1 MSAVVCGK
9 RSSYF
14 FEDLNAPSSSS
25 SSSSAAISPPISKRI
40 RCSSS
45 SPVRYSSTRFIAID
59 RLTLLFPHM
68 DKQLLERALNEC
80 GDDIETAIKSLTELR
95 LGTVENFTS
104 VVNSVAGNES
114 NQQFQPQANGFAN
127 GEHSQPQSEP
137 VDGAEWVNLFVR
149 EMLSAS
155 NMDDARTRASRA
167 LELLE
172 KSITERVTAE
182 ASGLQQENVMM
193 KEQLQVLIQ
202 ENALLKRAVTIQHER
217 RKEFEDRGQE
227 LHNLKQMVSQYQ
239 EQLRTLEVSLPNSKN
254 ILSTLFSRSQIC
266 VHLTSKLNTLACS
279 DCVFFFL
286 IILQVN
292 NYSLT
297 MHLKQAQQ
305 GNSIPGRFHPD
316 VF

>member
-9 RSSYF
+9 RSYF
-14 FEDLNAPSSSS
+14 FEDHSVPSSSS
-25 SSSSAAISPPISKRI
+25 SASPPISKRI

-45 SPVRYSSTRFIAID
+45 SPVRYSSTTSSRFIAID
-59 RLTLLFPHM
+59 RLILLFPDM

-95 LGTVENFTS
+95 LGTVENFAS
-104 VVNSVAGNES
+104 VVNSAAGNES
-114 NQQFQPQANGFAN
+114 NQQFQTQVAANGFAN
-127 GEHSQPQSEP
+127 GEAVPVEHSPPLSQP
-137 VDGAEWVNLFVR
+137 VDGADWVNLFVR

-217 RKEFEDRGQE
+217 RKEFEDRDQE

-239 EQLRTLEVSLPNSKN
+239 EQLRTLE
-254 ILSTLFSRSQIC
+254 
-266 VHLTSKLNTLACS
+266 
-279 DCVFFFL
+279 
-286 IILQVN
+286 VN

>member
-9 RSSYF
+9 RSSF
-14 FEDLNAPSSSS
+14 FEDHNVPSSSS
-25 SSSSAAISPPISKRI
+25 ASPPISKRI

-45 SPVRYSSTRFIAID
+45 SPVRYSSTTSSRFIAID
-59 RLTLLFPHM
+59 RLILLFPQM
-68 DKQLLERALNEC
+68 DKQLLEKALNEC

-95 LGTVENFTS
+95 LGTVENFAS
-104 VVNSVAGNES
+104 VVNSAAGNES
-114 NQQFQPQANGFAN
+114 NLQFQTQANGVAN
-127 GEHSQPQSEP
+127 GDAVPVEHSALQSQP
-137 VDGAEWVNLFVR
+137 VDGADWVNLFVR

-172 KSITERVTAE
+172 KSITERD
-182 ASGLQQENVMM
+182 NVMM
-193 KEQLQVLIQ
+193 KEQLQVVIQ

-217 RKEFEDRGQE
+217 RKEFEDRDQE

-239 EQLRTLEVSLPNSKN
+239 EQLRTLEV
-254 ILSTLFSRSQIC
+254 
-266 VHLTSKLNTLACS
+266 
-279 DCVFFFL
+279 
-286 IILQVN
+286 N

-297 MHLKQAQQ
+297 MNLKQAQQ